1 MGYSPRDR
9 QGSDMTE
16 KVTLH
21 TKNPFLKAQR
31 CQILKEKLSIRV
43 KASAAK
49 RIEGRKKKHSAIKL

>member
-1 MGYSPRDR
+1 
-9 QGSDMTE
+9 MTE